1 MSRDLPDELSEVAVV
16 VYDFNTGEEL
26 AEGYANIQFVP
37 HTDRLRVRRNLFEGH
52 FLPATEEG
60 GEALRRRLLTGLS
73 EGAPAMTMQVEY
85 GGETWAFVVKFELD
99 DLTYGFSGRAEP
111 RRV

>member
-1 MSRDLPDELSEVAVV
+1 MSRDLPDELTEVPVV
-16 VYDFNTGEEL
+16 VSDFSTGEQL
-26 AEGYANIQFVP
+26 AEGFANIQFVP
-37 HTDRLRVRRNLFEGH
+37 HTDRLRVRRNLFEGQ
-52 FLPATEEG
+52 FIPSTDEG

-73 EGAPAMTMQVEY
+73 EGAPAMTMHVEY

-99 DLTYGFSGRAEP
+99 DLTWSFAGRAEP